1 MEKFEII
8 GRKLI
13 RYRGSEDEVTIP
25 DGVEVIA
32 EGAFRDCR
40 DMCSVTL
47 PEGLKRIENEA
58 FQWCARLESVHAP
71 ESIEYIGQDVFAG
84 TPFYK
89 YYNENEVQWKDDFLF
104 LGKCLFKARRNIRE
118 ADIPEGTVSIT
129 ADAFNER
136 VLLSRV
142 SIPQSVRDI
151 GWRAF
156 SGWSALAEK
165 DGFVMIGYV
174 CCGYIGDGSSITV
187 PDKASAIAPGAFRE
201 NKRILFLTVPDTVE
215 KIGANAFR
223 DCRLL
228 RELRLPKS
236 ISELPPGALDGCEAL
251 QSITAPG
258 MLPEQFDRREDRVSA
273 VIGFCRAWK
282 EYSASAD
289 AAYRGWVS
297 ENAQMLLS
305 AVIDRN
311 MPDAVRFFTENA
323 LIDRE
328 SYLAALEKAQTARAM
343 EIVALLLD
351 YGKNLSSE
359 DMFDKYDI

>member
-136 VLLSRV
+136 VLREHSAECARYRLEGVFRLLGTDADTH
-142 SIPQSVRDI
+142 SVR
-151 GWRAF
+151 RAP
-156 SGWSALAEK
+156 
-165 DGFVMIGYV
+165 Y
-174 CCGYIGDGSSITV
+174 
-187 PDKASAIAPGAFRE
+187 
-201 NKRILFLTVPDTVE
+201 
-215 KIGANAFR
+215 
-223 DCRLL
+223 RL
-228 RELRLPKS
+228 
-236 ISELPPGALDGCEAL
+236 
-251 QSITAPG
+251 
-258 MLPEQFDRREDRVSA
+258 
-273 VIGFCRAWK
+273 
-282 EYSASAD
+282 
-289 AAYRGWVS
+289 
-297 ENAQMLLS
+297 
-305 AVIDRN
+305 
-311 MPDAVRFFTENA
+311 
-323 LIDRE
+323 
-328 SYLAALEKAQTARAM
+328 
-343 EIVALLLD
+343 ALLQGLRTACRR
-351 YGKNLSSE
+351 GV
-359 DMFDKYDI
+359 

>member
-1 MEKFEII
+1 MEKFEIS

-156 SGWSALAEK
+156 SDCSAL
-165 DGFVMIGYV
+165 
-174 CCGYIGDGSSITV
+174 TH
-187 PDKASAIAPGAFRE
+187 
-201 NKRILFLTVPDTVE
+201 
-215 KIGANAFR
+215 
-223 DCRLL
+223 RL
-228 RELRLPKS
+228 
-236 ISELPPGALDGCEAL
+236 ALL
-251 QSITAPG
+251 QG
-258 MLPEQFDRREDRVSA
+258 L
-273 VIGFCRAWK
+273 W
-282 EYSASAD
+282 
-289 AAYRGWVS
+289 
-297 ENAQMLLS
+297 
-305 AVIDRN
+305 
-311 MPDAVRFFTENA
+311 
-323 LIDRE
+323 
-328 SYLAALEKAQTARAM
+328 TARRRG
-343 EIVALLLD
+343 V
-351 YGKNLSSE
+351 
-359 DMFDKYDI
+359 